1 MKMRKSTFN
10 VYDDPGHAWVKVH
23 KSLLTKM
30 GIADKISSYSYMR
43 GEYAYLEEDCDF
55 SMFALAYRALGG
67 EIKYKFHHTD
77 RYSKIR
83 SYQHYSV

>member
-10 VYDDPGHAWVKVH
+10 VYADQGHAWVKVR
-23 KSLLTKM
+23 KVLLLKM

-43 GEYAYLEEDCDF
+43 GDDAYLEEDCDLTL
-55 SMFALAYRALGG
+55 FANTYREMGG

-77 RYSKIR
+77 KQSKIR
-83 SYQHYSV
+83 SYQHYSI